1 MWFNRYIC
9 KVGQCMRIN
18 KKIIIIMFALVL
30 AGSPCSFAIDDTAKI
45 QQTEAQTIKVKKG
58 ATLSLND
65 CIAIALNN
73 SPAIKNAQY
82 DYNISKSQVSIAR
95 SEFFPTIGVGAGYD
109 FDSIHA
115 KRIKTNTNS
124 YNLNASMNMLLFNFG
139 KTNARIS
146 MQKFYMI
153 ADEYNFYNAVREI
166 TFNVKQ
172 KYYQVLAARA
182 GVLINEAY
190 VDINERNYQR
200 TKAYYDE
207 GLKSKIDLV
216 NAEVTLSDSKIGLI
230 KSQTTYE
237 KSLVSLNN
245 AMYLVDAPSYN
256 ISEEGVNLN
265 DIVAPVDL
273 TRFQKITSKEDDKTP
288 QAVSDAKF
296 TSAVEKLEL
305 LTDYKIEKFPYTF
318 DECIDMAKKN
328 RADLKA
334 YEATVDAIEQNLKY
348 IKRNYYPEISAGVG
362 YALRD
367 SNKTELTNSFN
378 AGVGISSSLNIMAQK
393 NQVDIGKYQVNI
405 AKNTLEQLQK
415 DIYFQVQNAYILML
429 EAEKQIPLQAVKVRQ
444 TRENY
449 ELAEGRYYVG
459 LGDYIQLQDAK
470 VNYNNAQHS
479 YIESIYN
486 YNVAIANLES
496 VIAMPQRVTKT
507 LEGKK
512 NGRKK

>member
-1 MWFNRYIC
+1 
-9 KVGQCMRIN
+9 
-18 KKIIIIMFALVL
+18 MFALVL

-318 DECIDMAKKN
+318 DECIDMKRYMKTSQIGMSTVMIDREKVKDVQFPNDRKLCEDARLWMKYLRRGEKFYGLNKILLLYRIRSNQLSRHKHKMAWQAFKRFMSETSISPVERISCYAVYAKN
-328 RADLKA
+328 ALKK
-334 YEATVDAIEQNLKY
+334 YKSKSHVDMAY
-348 IKRNYYPEISAGVG
+348 IK
-362 YALRD
+362 D
-367 SNKTELTNSFN
+367 QFN
-378 AGVGISSSLNIMAQK
+378 C
-393 NQVDIGKYQVNI
+393 
-405 AKNTLEQLQK
+405 
-415 DIYFQVQNAYILML
+415 
-429 EAEKQIPLQAVKVRQ
+429 KQ
-444 TRENY
+444 
-449 ELAEGRYYVG
+449 
-459 LGDYIQLQDAK
+459 
-470 VNYNNAQHS
+470 
-479 YIESIYN
+479 
-486 YNVAIANLES
+486 
-496 VIAMPQRVTKT
+496 
-507 LEGKK
+507 
-512 NGRKK
+512 